1 MMIYC
6 WIGRWAVPATESV
19 VLPAVRR
26 TNTMPNTARLQVEDT
41 FDPRTFLGR
50 VGAGKTV
57 ERYARN
63 QTIYSQGDVA
73 DEVFFIQNGK
83 VKVTVLS
90 EHGKEAVVGIL
101 EAGQFFGEACIEGA
115 ERRNATCQAMEDCV
129 ITSMTRPAMLAALEA
144 EPDFSAFFITY
155 LLSRNSRMEDDLID
169 HLFNCSE
176 KRLARLLLRL
186 ANFDGQGSTHP
197 NPIMLSQ
204 ETLAEMIGTTRSRV
218 SFFMNKF
225 RKRGYVDYN
234 GKIEVH
240 RSLLEAMLGEKSQLE
255 ECEYRD

>member
-1 MMIYC
+1 MPN
-6 WIGRWAVPATESV
+6 AVP
-19 VLPAVRR
+19 
-26 TNTMPNTARLQVEDT
+26 LQIEQA

-50 VGAGKTV
+50 AGAGKTV

-63 QTIYSQGDVA
+63 QRIYGQGDVA
-73 DEVFFIQNGK
+73 EEIFFIQKGR
-83 VKVTVLS
+83 VKITVLS

-101 EAGQFFGEACIEGA
+101 EEGQFFGEACLEGA
-115 ERRNATCQAMEDCV
+115 ERRSATSLALEDCV
-129 ITSMTRPAMLAALEA
+129 ITSITRPAMLAALEA
-144 EPDFSAFFITY
+144 EPGFSAFFTFY

-186 ANFDGQGSTHP
+186 ANSGAEGGGPSI
-197 NPIMLSQ
+197 PITLSQ

-218 SFFMNKF
+218 SFFMNRF
-225 RKRGYVDYN
+225 RKLGYVDYN

-240 RSLLEAMLGEKSQLE
+240 QSLQDVMLRERPQTDDDESAARFEPSPALQSIQKNRCG
-255 ECEYRD
+255 

>member
-1 MMIYC
+1 
-6 WIGRWAVPATESV
+6 
-19 VLPAVRR
+19 
-26 TNTMPNTARLQVEDT
+26 MPNPVPRQVEEA

-50 VGAGKTV
+50 AGVGKTV
-57 ERYARN
+57 ERYAKN
-63 QTIYSQGDVA
+63 QRIYSQGDVA
-73 DEVFFIQNGK
+73 EALFFIQKGR
-83 VKVTVLS
+83 VKITVLS

-101 EAGQFFGEACIEGA
+101 EQGQFFGEACIEGA
-115 ERRNATCQAMEDCV
+115 QRRNATSLALEDCV

-144 EPDFSAFFITY
+144 EPGFSAFFIAH

-186 ANFDGQGSTHP
+186 ANSGGEGGGR
-197 NPIMLSQ
+197 PIPITLSQ
-204 ETLAEMIGTTRSRV
+204 ETLAEMVGTTRSRV

-225 RKRGYVDYN
+225 RKLGYVDYN

-240 RSLLEAMLGEKSQLE
+240 PSLQDVMLREKPQCE
-255 ECEYRD
+255 EDE